1 MKILLADDD
10 RVSRFLMERMLRSN
24 GYDVVTAEN
33 GRQALHEL
41 SREDRP
47 RLALLDWMMPELDGL
62 DVCREIRARH
72 NKSYIYILLVTA
84 RESPDDIVA
93 GLKAGADDYLTKPC
107 HHAELKARLHAGRR
121 VLTLEDEL
129 VESREALRFEATHDA
144 LTSVLNRGAVL
155 SQIQNELNVSQQSKC
170 STSLLLCDV
179 DHFKQVNDTY
189 GHLVGDEVLRQI
201 SSRLSNCARPGDL
214 VGRYGGEEFII
225 LLKDCELKDCGQDRL
240 LLAGQKPFDRDTF
253 LHRAEQIREA
263 VSSRPVS
270 TQAGPLSISVSIGAI
285 TIDPL
290 TAAMPVE
297 TLLAHADEA
306 LYRAKAAG
314 RDRAIFSDPPIILPF
329 GEKLRNTPLSPSI

>member
-10 RVSRFLMERMLRSN
+10 HVSRLLMQRMLQSN
-24 GYDVVTAEN
+24 GYDVITAEN
-33 GRQALHEL
+33 GREALQQL
-41 SREDRP
+41 SRNDSP

-62 DVCREIRARH
+62 DVCREIRAAR
-72 NKSYIYILLVTA
+72 NKSYTYILLLTA

-107 HHAELKARLHAGRR
+107 HLAELKARLHAGRR
-121 VLTLEDEL
+121 ILMLEDKL
-129 VESREALRFEATHDA
+129 VESREAMRYDATHDA
-144 LTSVLNRGAVL
+144 LTSVWNRGTVLTRIRSELNL
-155 SQIQNELNVSQQSKC
+155 SQESKC

-201 SSRLSNCARPGDL
+201 SGRLSNCARPGDL
-214 VGRYGGEEFII
+214 VGRYGGEEFLL
-225 LLKDCELKDCGQDRL
+225 LLKDTGLNDSGQPRL
-240 LLAGQKPFDRDTF
+240 VRAVHSPFDPGTF

-263 VSSRPVS
+263 VRSHPFS
-270 TQAGPLSISVSIGAI
+270 TLAGPLSISVSIGAI
-285 TIDPL
+285 TIDSV

-297 TLLAHADEA
+297 TLLAHADGA

-314 RDRAIFSDPPIILPF
+314 RDRAIFFVPPITPSFGGQLRSAPVLP
-329 GEKLRNTPLSPSI
+329 PI